1 MKNGELPSIFVKKIR
16 GKKVDPLKVEI
27 QSFLECVRDRT
38 SPRVSGRDGRRAL
51 DVALQIVEQIRERID
66 LKVKLPALKGG
77 ASR

>member
-1 MKNGELPSIFVKKIR
+1 
-16 GKKVDPLKVEI
+16 VDPLKVEI

-66 LKVKLPALKGG
+66 RNVKLG